1 MEKSDD
7 LSNKDL
13 RMMRDYL
20 DDLSG
25 VNSRGM
31 PRDEIRGV
39 SGPVHEDIFRT
50 VMNTP
55 ISGQEEIE
63 FDTKRAWD
71 IVNARISG
79 ERG

>member
-7 LSNKDL
+7 LSSKDL

-31 PRDEIRGV
+31 PRDEMRGA
-39 SGPVHEDIFRT
+39 SGPGQEDIFRT

-55 ISGQEEIE
+55 LSGREEIK
-63 FDTKRAWD
+63 FDTQSAWD
-71 IVNARISG
+71 KVNARISG
-79 ERG
+79 ERS